1 MVSDMPARRSPWMN
15 ERAQFLVKYLAEQH
29 GICVAEDI
37 AREDISTQVDGVAK
51 RMRIGRQAAKYY
63 VTEDYLRKFG
73 DHIARVIRE
82 AQAADPRRGLRVVP
96 ATE

>member
-1 MVSDMPARRSPWMN
+1 MN

-37 AREDISTQVDGVAK
+37 AREDISTQVDRVAE

-73 DHIARVIRE
+73 DHIAYAIRE

-96 ATE
+96 PAD

>member
-1 MVSDMPARRSPWMN
+1 MN
-15 ERAQFLVKYLAEQH
+15 ERARFLVRYLADEH
-29 GICVAEDI
+29 GIRVGEDI

-82 AQAADPRRGLRVVP
+82 AQAADPRRGLRAVP
-96 ATE
+96 SVE

>member
-1 MVSDMPARRSPWMN
+1 MN
-15 ERAQFLVKYLAEQH
+15 ERAQFLVEYLADQH
-29 GICVAEDI
+29 GICVSEDI
-37 AREDISTQVDGVAK
+37 AREDISTQVDSVAK

-96 ATE
+96 DQSGMAAD

>member
-1 MVSDMPARRSPWMN
+1 MN
-15 ERAQFLVKYLAEQH
+15 ERAEFLVRYLTEQH
-29 GICVAEDI
+29 GICITEDI
-37 AREDISTQVDGVAK
+37 AREDISTQVDRVAE

-73 DHIARVIRE
+73 DHIAYAIRE

-96 ATE
+96 PAD